1 MEQGKKIET
10 NTSTINETI
19 GARAWLQ
26 NAPQII
32 TIVIAQLHIHQC
44 IWFSAGDSKNHTL
57 IYYLIA

>member
-32 TIVIAQLHIHQC
+32 TIIVIAQLHTYINAFGFLLETVKIIH
-44 IWFSAGDSKNHTL
+44 
-57 IYYLIA
+57 